1 MIDNYN
7 DSMLNILCWIFF
19 CLASFASTVTALN
32 MIIAIM
38 SDTFSKVTQSFDLY
52 TRTMKIWILIDY
64 QKIIQKQQ
72 NRREK
77 GADGQLT

>member
-1 MIDNYN
+1 
-7 DSMLNILCWIFF
+7 
-19 CLASFASTVTALN
+19 

-38 SDTFSKVTQSFDLY
+38 SDTFSKVTQSYELY

-77 GADGQLT
+77 GADSQLK